1 MNKKMITALTVAGLA
16 TFAMAENASAD
27 TYTVQSGDTLSQIAA
42 NHNTTVDTLVANNN
56 IADANVIFVGQQVEI
71 DGAAS
76 NASYDATQADVAAV
90 VASQAPV
97 TQQVSYTA
105 PVTTVDYS
113 AQSQAPVTQE
123 VSYTAP
129 VTTVDYSAQSQ
140 APVTQEVSYTAPVTT
155 VDYSAQSQ
163 APVTQEVS
171 YTAPVTTVDYSAQSQ
186 APVTQEVSYTAPV
199 ATTTTTAAA
208 SGSTY
213 DQFIAAGG
221 TDAFWK
227 AIVMPESGGNPDA
240 SNGQYK
246 GLGQTNQSWGTG
258 SVSDQTAGMLNYAT
272 SRYGSVDSAIAF
284 RAANGWW

>member
-71 DGAAS
+71 DGVAS

-113 AQSQAPVTQE
+113 AQSQAPV
-123 VSYTAP
+123 A
-129 VTTVDYSAQSQ
+129 
-140 APVTQEVSYTAPVTT
+140 
-155 VDYSAQSQ
+155 
-163 APVTQEVS
+163 
-171 YTAPVTTVDYSAQSQ
+171 
-186 APVTQEVSYTAPV
+186 QEVSYTAPV

-221 TDAFWK
+221 TDALWT

-240 SNGQYK
+240 SNDQYK

>member
-71 DGAAS
+71 DGVAS

-113 AQSQAPVTQE
+113 AQSQAPV
-123 VSYTAP
+123 A
-129 VTTVDYSAQSQ
+129 
-140 APVTQEVSYTAPVTT
+140 
-155 VDYSAQSQ
+155 
-163 APVTQEVS
+163 
-171 YTAPVTTVDYSAQSQ
+171 
-186 APVTQEVSYTAPV
+186 QEVSYTAPV

-213 DQFIAAGG
+213 DQSLLVVLQLCGTLSFCLNQVVTLTPFHQTVTVAWVKLSKLGELVQLHNKLLVWLTTLFHVTVQSMVPSNSVWLTVGG
-221 TDAFWK
+221 KILPNTIDY
-227 AIVMPESGGNPDA
+227 
-240 SNGQYK
+240 SNRIWF
-246 GLGQTNQSWGTG
+246 STG
-258 SVSDQTAGMLNYAT
+258 CDFFV
-272 SRYGSVDSAIAF
+272 V
-284 RAANGWW
+284 

>member
-71 DGAAS
+71 DGVAS

-113 AQSQAPVTQE
+113 AQSQAPV
-123 VSYTAP
+123 A
-129 VTTVDYSAQSQ
+129 
-140 APVTQEVSYTAPVTT
+140 
-155 VDYSAQSQ
+155 
-163 APVTQEVS
+163 
-171 YTAPVTTVDYSAQSQ
+171 
-186 APVTQEVSYTAPV
+186 QEVSYTAPV

-213 DQFIAAGG
+213 DKFIAAGG
-221 TDAFWK
+221 TDALWT

>member
-71 DGAAS
+71 DGVAS
-76 NASYDATQADVAAV
+76 NASYDATQADVA
-90 VASQAPV
+90 ASQAPV

-113 AQSQAPVTQE
+113 AQSQAPV
-123 VSYTAP
+123 A
-129 VTTVDYSAQSQ
+129 
-140 APVTQEVSYTAPVTT
+140 
-155 VDYSAQSQ
+155 
-163 APVTQEVS
+163 
-171 YTAPVTTVDYSAQSQ
+171 
-186 APVTQEVSYTAPV
+186 QEVSYTAPV

-221 TDAFWK
+221 TDALWT

>member
-71 DGAAS
+71 DGVAS

-113 AQSQAPVTQE
+113 AQSQAPV
-123 VSYTAP
+123 A
-129 VTTVDYSAQSQ
+129 
-140 APVTQEVSYTAPVTT
+140 
-155 VDYSAQSQ
+155 
-163 APVTQEVS
+163 
-171 YTAPVTTVDYSAQSQ
+171 
-186 APVTQEVSYTAPV
+186 QEVSYTAPV
-199 ATTTTTAAA
+199 ATTATTAAA

-221 TDAFWK
+221 TDALWT

>member
-71 DGAAS
+71 DGVAS

-113 AQSQAPVTQE
+113 AQSQAPV
-123 VSYTAP
+123 A
-129 VTTVDYSAQSQ
+129 
-140 APVTQEVSYTAPVTT
+140 
-155 VDYSAQSQ
+155 
-163 APVTQEVS
+163 
-171 YTAPVTTVDYSAQSQ
+171 
-186 APVTQEVSYTAPV
+186 QEVSYTAPV

-221 TDAFWK
+221 TDALWT

-284 RAANGWW
+284 RAANRWW

>member
-71 DGAAS
+71 DGVAS
-76 NASYDATQADVAAV
+76 NASSDATQADVAAV

-113 AQSQAPVTQE
+113 AQSQAPV
-123 VSYTAP
+123 A
-129 VTTVDYSAQSQ
+129 
-140 APVTQEVSYTAPVTT
+140 
-155 VDYSAQSQ
+155 
-163 APVTQEVS
+163 
-171 YTAPVTTVDYSAQSQ
+171 
-186 APVTQEVSYTAPV
+186 QEVSYTAPV

-221 TDAFWK
+221 TDALWT

>member
-71 DGAAS
+71 DGVAS

-113 AQSQAPVTQE
+113 APSQAPV
-123 VSYTAP
+123 A
-129 VTTVDYSAQSQ
+129 
-140 APVTQEVSYTAPVTT
+140 
-155 VDYSAQSQ
+155 
-163 APVTQEVS
+163 
-171 YTAPVTTVDYSAQSQ
+171 
-186 APVTQEVSYTAPV
+186 QEVSYTAPV

-221 TDAFWK
+221 TDALWT

>member
-16 TFAMAENASAD
+16 TFAIAENASAD

-71 DGAAS
+71 DGVAS

-113 AQSQAPVTQE
+113 AQSQAPV
-123 VSYTAP
+123 A
-129 VTTVDYSAQSQ
+129 
-140 APVTQEVSYTAPVTT
+140 
-155 VDYSAQSQ
+155 
-163 APVTQEVS
+163 
-171 YTAPVTTVDYSAQSQ
+171 
-186 APVTQEVSYTAPV
+186 QEVSYTAPV

-221 TDAFWK
+221 TDALWT

>member
-71 DGAAS
+71 DGVAS

-113 AQSQAPVTQE
+113 AQSQAPV
-123 VSYTAP
+123 A
-129 VTTVDYSAQSQ
+129 
-140 APVTQEVSYTAPVTT
+140 
-155 VDYSAQSQ
+155 
-163 APVTQEVS
+163 
-171 YTAPVTTVDYSAQSQ
+171 
-186 APVTQEVSYTAPV
+186 QEVSYTAPV

-221 TDAFWK
+221 TDALWT

-258 SVSDQTAGMLNYAT
+258 SISDQTAGMLNYAT